1 MTRDIP
7 LARGKGTVFRQD
19 LLRGDEWMRGRTDR
33 ARILARWR
41 TRLLSKSLTATPCPL
56 RGSLS
61 PFSSPL
67 LVSRHCRSRGI
78 IVAKT
83 SNNVPND
90 RLFSSG
96 DIDLPANRK
105 PVKMNP
111 LNREQ
116 VPTPADFVTASRNA
130 TRINLPPRS
139 KQEAFCAKER
149 SR

>member
-1 MTRDIP
+1 MEKERSPCFGRICCVETSGCVGGRIERVFSRVGGHGCFLNHSLP
-7 LARGKGTVFRQD
+7 LHARFEV
-19 LLRGDEWMRGRTDR
+19 
-33 ARILARWR
+33 
-41 TRLLSKSLTATPCPL
+41 
-56 RGSLS
+56 LS